1 MVAQRGGLFNIGQ
14 SSPLKK
20 DIIGVAF
27 HLTDTISGYP
37 GPIEATITY
46 QLEDN
51 HLRMISTGRS
61 KQETLFNP
69 TNHAYFNLSGDG
81 KLDILSHLLS
91 LNCQGMLELDDNKLP
106 TGRILPASELSIRFN
121 ELTPIETI
129 LQRYPTG
136 LDDVFPLV
144 GSDLRQPQ
152 LCLQEPTSGRK

>member
-1 MVAQRGGLFNIGQ
+1 HHIHGGSKGWSFQ
-14 SSPLKK
+14 YWTVEPFEKK

-81 KLDILSHLLS
+81 KLD
-91 LNCQGMLELDDNKLP
+91 
-106 TGRILPASELSIRFN
+106 
-121 ELTPIETI
+121 
-129 LQRYPTG
+129 
-136 LDDVFPLV
+136 
-144 GSDLRQPQ
+144 
-152 LCLQEPTSGRK
+152 

>member
-51 HLRMISTGRS
+51 HLRMISTGQVNR
-61 KQETLFNP
+61 KHFLILRTTPTLIYL
-69 TNHAYFNLSGDG
+69 AMES
-81 KLDILSHLLS
+81 
-91 LNCQGMLELDDNKLP
+91 
-106 TGRILPASELSIRFN
+106 
-121 ELTPIETI
+121 
-129 LQRYPTG
+129 
-136 LDDVFPLV
+136 
-144 GSDLRQPQ
+144 
-152 LCLQEPTSGRK
+152 